1 MAYFISIAVTPAE
14 AVVQV
19 GSPVDYFAMT
29 IAKSICALCH
39 DAPSYIGFNTRRNTA
54 DIPHRPVPCRVI
66 TRQVHVVHAWNIYAE
81 NLKENNVIGRYTK
94 RGYCTI
100 TFRIIQRR
108 GIAAGLRGKR
118 PGVKRGY
125 PAQQT
130 GEAEREGKEFE
141 RKCHDQP
148 CEQFC
153 KLDL

>member
-1 MAYFISIAVTPAE
+1 MA
-14 AVVQV
+14 
-19 GSPVDYFAMT
+19 GLPVDYGFKHAAMT
-29 IAKSICALCH
+29 IAKSICISCH

-100 TFRIIQRR
+100 AFRTIQRR

-118 PGVKRGY
+118 PRVKRGY

-141 RKCHDQP
+141 RKCHGQP